1 MPVPKIADVIRIQG
15 RFLRSAN
22 LQRDFRDPIAL
33 DGYVVTDSARNHLR
47 RMVQGLPIKSGRR
60 SWRITGD
67 YGSGKSS
74 FALLVAHCF
83 AGKDS
88 PLPPKIRRVL
98 DVSLPKQVNFLPI
111 LITGS
116 REPIA
121 FAVLRSLS
129 DALERHLPKARQI
142 KALPRINELL
152 SKPPAQIQDNEVL
165 DLIVE
170 ANSEL
175 IARGQT
181 TGMLIILD
189 ELGKFLEFAALHPE
203 RQDVFFLQQ
212 LGEISARS
220 GSKPLFTIGLLH
232 QGFSAYADQLSQ
244 SAQREWE
251 KIGGRFEELLF
262 SQPLEQVS
270 HLLAAALDV
279 SKEKLPRGVAS
290 MSKAAMKTAI
300 NLGWYGTAPPITAL
314 TGIAPDLYPLNPT
327 VIPILVKFFSKFGQN
342 ERSLFSFL
350 LSTEPFGLQDFA
362 QQAATAD
369 STFRIHHLFDYAA
382 ANFGNRLSFQTYRNH
397 WNHIESLVRSFPATD
412 ETEVAVLKTVGLLNL
427 LNVPDLVATEEAI
440 ALAISD
446 PGTPGETNVR
456 QTIHRLNKD
465 RHVLYQRG
473 RSGGYFLWS
482 HTSVNLEAAY
492 EDAGRAVSHQRSVA
506 QRVKDYLDNR
516 PIVAR
521 RHYIQT
527 GNLRHFDIQYCSL
540 PELETL
546 ASSELA
552 RSDGRII
559 VPLVETPEQVQIA
572 LQFAMSFTQRE
583 DTLIGVTEPLGSLAG
598 LMMEAERWTWVQK
611 HTPELKD
618 DRYAAEEVGRQL
630 TLASQTLEKRIRH
643 FTGLGQSAQSGASS
657 IRWFFQGK
665 EQSLP
670 DAKSFISYL
679 SQLCDNLYRNAPSIH
694 NEIVN
699 RRTLSSAAASA
710 RMRLIER
717 MFSHPDCEYLGMDP
731 DKRPPEMSIYLS
743 LLKKAQLHVKE
754 GEQWKLQEPPPGSDP
769 CRLRP
774 ALNKIREILTL
785 KADQRIPI
793 PAVMDELRRAPFGI
807 RDGVLPILLVLTLL
821 EHQHEIALYEKGTFL
836 SQVGKEEI
844 LRLTKAPQIFE
855 LQLCEVQ
862 GLRRELFDKISG
874 MLDIGKGA
882 KKADILAVIRPLC
895 VFAAKLPEY
904 SRHTQN
910 LSSAALAVR
919 SVLLSARE
927 PGTMLF
933 RELPEALGLD
943 AFVSGDLVKGSSL
956 RVQDYVKSLRQALD
970 TLKMALP
977 QLKDR
982 ICKHLAVAFDR
993 PKVEDFQSFRD
1004 ELSMRAQNVLVQVP
1018 DMDLKAFCFRLF
1030 DNNLSELDWIESVG
1044 SLVATTPP
1052 SRWKDSDEETF
1063 ARKLTPL
1070 VRNFRNVESILF
1082 SENPQGQ
1089 SHATYKVELT
1099 NREGKSKDLVV
1110 CLAPAEQH
1118 AATELEKSISALL
1131 AMHEANIG
1139 LQALSSNV
1147 WRLLKNHDC
1156 PHSID

>member
-1 MPVPKIADVIRIQG
+1 MPAPQIADVIRIQG

-22 LQRDFRDPIAL
+22 LQRDFRDSSAL

-47 RMVQGLPIKSGRR
+47 RIVQGLPVKSGRR

-88 PLPPKIRRVL
+88 PLPPKIRRIL
-98 DVSLPKQVNFLPI
+98 DVDLPRQVNFLPI

-129 DALERHLPKARQI
+129 ETLERHLPNPQKVKSLHQI
-142 KALPRINELL
+142 KELL
-152 SKPPAQIQDNEVL
+152 GKPIAQIQDNDVL
-165 DLIVE
+165 DLIV
-170 ANSEL
+170 ATNSEL
-175 IARGQT
+175 IAGGHS

-212 LGEISARS
+212 LGETAARS
-220 GSKPLFTIGLLH
+220 GSEPLFTIGLLH
-232 QGFSAYADQLSQ
+232 QGFSSYADQLSQ

-262 SQPLEQVS
+262 AQPLEQVS

-279 SKEKLPRGVAS
+279 SDAALPRGVTTRAKAS
-290 MSKAAMKTAI
+290 MRAAI
-300 NLGWYGTAPPITAL
+300 NLGWYGTAAPITSL
-314 TGIAPDLYPLNPT
+314 TEIAADLYPLHPT
-327 VIPILVKFFSKFGQN
+327 VVPILVRFFSKFGQN

-350 LSTEPFGLQDFA
+350 LSTEPFGLQEFA

-369 STFRIHHLFDYAA
+369 STFRVHHLFDYAA
-382 ANFGNRLSFQTYRNH
+382 SNFGNRLSFQTYRNH
-397 WNHIESLVRSFPATD
+397 WNHIDSLVRSFPATD
-412 ETEVAVLKTVGLLNL
+412 ETEVIVLKTVGLLNL

-440 ALAISD
+440 MLAVGD
-446 PGTPGETNVR
+446 PGGANEATIR
-456 QTIHRLNKD
+456 KTIHRLSKE

-482 HTSVNLEAAY
+482 HTSVNLESAY
-492 EDAGRAVSHQRSVA
+492 EEAGRAVAHQKSVT

-527 GNLRHFDIQYCSL
+527 GNLRHFEVQYCSL
-540 PELETL
+540 PELESL
-546 ASSELA
+546 ACSELE

-559 VPLVETPEQVQIA
+559 IPLLETSEQAQLA
-572 LQFAMSFTQRE
+572 LQFAVSFKERG
-583 DTLIGVTEPLGSLAG
+583 DTVIGITEPLGSLSG
-598 LMMEAERWTWVQK
+598 LMMEADRWNWVQK
-611 HTPELKD
+611 HTPELKE
-618 DRYAAEEVGRQL
+618 DRYAAEEVARQL
-630 TLASQTLEKRIRH
+630 ALASQTLEKRIRH
-643 FTGLGQSAQSGASS
+643 FVGLGQSAQSGDSS
-657 IRWFFQGK
+657 IRWFFRGK
-665 EQSLP
+665 EQTLP
-670 DAKSFISYL
+670 DAKSFIGYVSE
-679 SQLCDNLYRNAPSIH
+679 LCDDLYRSAPFIH

-717 MFSHPDCEYLGMDP
+717 MFSHPEHALLGMDP
-731 DKRPPEMSIYLS
+731 EKRPPEMSIYFS
-743 LLKKAQLHVKE
+743 LLKKAQLHVE
-754 GEQWKLQEPPPGSDP
+754 ENGQWKLQEPVETNDP

-774 ALNKIREILTL
+774 ALNKIREILAF
-785 KADQRIPI
+785 KADQRIPLTT
-793 PAVMDELRRAPFGI
+793 VMDELRRAPFGI

-844 LRLTKAPQIFE
+844 LRLTKAPHIFE

-862 GLRRELFDKISG
+862 GLRRDLFDKISE

-895 VFAAKLPEY
+895 VFAAELPEY

-910 LSSAALAVR
+910 LPAPVLAVR

-927 PGTMLF
+927 PGTLLF

-943 AFVSGDLVKGSSL
+943 AFVSGDLNKSSSI
-956 RVQDYVKSLRQALD
+956 RVQEYVKSLRQALD

-977 QLKDR
+977 QLKNR
-982 ICKHLAVAFDR
+982 IRDQLAAAFGQS
-993 PKVEDFQSFRD
+993 ETGDFQSFRD
-1004 ELSMRAQNVLVQVP
+1004 DLSLRAQNVLVQVS
-1018 DMDLKAFCFRLF
+1018 DMSLKAFCLRLF
-1030 DNNLSELDWIESVG
+1030 DNNLSEPDWIESVG

-1052 SRWKDSDEETF
+1052 SRWKDSDEVTF
-1063 ARKLTPL
+1063 VEKLTPL
-1070 VRNFRNVESILF
+1070 VRKFINVESVLF
-1082 SENPQGQ
+1082 SSTRQPQP
-1089 SHATYKVELT
+1089 HATFKVELT
-1099 NREGKSKDLVV
+1099 NRDGTLKNSVV
-1110 CLAPAEQH
+1110 NISPSEQH
-1118 AATELEKSISALL
+1118 AVTELEKSISALL
-1131 AMHEANIG
+1131 AKHKTSIG
-1139 LQALSSNV
+1139 LEALSRNV
-1147 WRLLKNHDC
+1147 WQLLKE
-1156 PHSID
+1156 